1 MLEEDENERAMGD
14 ACNSTTNHWND
25 KVSILLEIFPRIDK
39 EKIEDLV
46 KRNTSI
52 EEVVDLLLNE
62 NLDNIT
68 SEKGNADLM
77 AINNLQDVW
86 KQYSDKTK
94 LPG

>member
-1 MLEEDENERAMGD
+1 M
-14 ACNSTTNHWND
+14 
-25 KVSILLEIFPRIDK
+25 LEIFPRIDK